1 MGVSKTSTKKTTTT
15 KTEETVVA
23 PAPVE
28 VAEAPVVETPAPVAE
43 KKTKGKKAAA
53 ATTEVAAPVAAP
65 VAVSSQPV
73 ETHVETHV
81 ETPAVEAAAET
92 TGETTETSE
101 EQSIQERVASMLEM
115 NRMMGA
121 LHGKIQKQ
129 LKALEKDYRSFVRRY
144 NKMEEKRKQNKKKGG
159 STGLKKMIPVTT
171 ASFKSFVEK
180 FHGLTDKHNN
190 VVYAELQYDAA
201 GNLLISREQA
211 LRLVNAY
218 IADKKLQKFAEDK
231 KRIKMDPQLK
241 TLFPMLCEHK
251 DASGKVVEEN
261 CYFHTLMKGIATHL
275 QSNKTE

>member
-1 MGVSKTSTKKTTTT
+1 MPVSKTSTKKTT

-23 PAPVE
+23 PAPE
-28 VAEAPVVETPAPVAE
+28 PVVAPAPEPVIETPAPVAE
-43 KKTKGKKAAA
+43 KKTKGGKKAAA
-53 ATTEVAAPVAAP
+53 APVETPVAEPAPVAAP
-65 VAVSSQPV
+65 V
-73 ETHVETHV
+73 
-81 ETPAVEAAAET
+81 EAATTEAVAET
-92 TGETTETSE
+92 AVAETAVAETSE

-129 LKALEKDYRSFVRRY
+129 LKALEKDYRSFVRRF

-171 ASFKSFVEK
+171 ASFKTFVEK
-180 FHGLTDKHNN
+180 FHGLKDKHEQ

-251 DASGKVVEEN
+251 DASGNVVEEN

-275 QSNKTE
+275 QSNKTD

>member
-1 MGVSKTSTKKTTTT
+1 MPVSKTSTKKTT

-23 PAPVE
+23 PAPE
-28 VAEAPVVETPAPVAE
+28 PVVETPAPAPVAE
-43 KKTKGKKAAA
+43 KKTKGGKKAAA
-53 ATTEVAAPVAAP
+53 APVETPVAEPAP
-65 VAVSSQPV
+65 VAVP
-73 ETHVETHV
+73 
-81 ETPAVEAAAET
+81 VEAAPVEAATTEPVAET
-92 TGETTETSE
+92 AVAETTETSE

-129 LKALEKDYRSFVRRY
+129 LKALEKDYRSFVRRF

-180 FHGLTDKHNN
+180 FHGLKDKHEQ

-251 DASGKVVEEN
+251 DASGNVVEEN

-275 QSNKTE
+275 QSNKTD

>member
-1 MGVSKTSTKKTTTT
+1 MPVSKTSTKKTTT

-43 KKTKGKKAAA
+43 KKTKAAKKS
-53 ATTEVAAPVAAP
+53 ATAPIEVAAP

-73 ETHVETHV
+73 VVAPVAVSSQPVETQ
-81 ETPAVEAAAET
+81 EVEAAAET
-92 TGETTETSE
+92 AVETSE
-101 EQSIQERVASMLEM
+101 EQSIQERVSSMLEM

-121 LHGKIQKQ
+121 LHAKIQKQ

-171 ASFKSFVEK
+171 ASFKSFVES

-190 VVYAELQYDAA
+190 VVYAELQYDGA

-218 IADKKLQKFAEDK
+218 IADRKLQKFAEDK

-251 DASGKVVEEN
+251 DAGGKVVEEN